1 MKAYRICYWAVML
14 WALLYAL
21 YSGNRFSWLLFLVQ
35 ALVLAAALG
44 VNLWT
49 ACSFSYIQEL
59 SGEQGEKG
67 QTVGLRIGIY
77 NDKPFP
83 FTRMRVT
90 VQAPDPAEEQTLPI
104 DLAPKA
110 SCAFDLRLGLPMRGE
125 FLVGMTRLELQ
136 DVFGLLPMGF
146 DLRRL
151 PYYRQRPLLVLPR
164 ARELALPGGS
174 AGGTERGLSGSAAG
188 QEEYACLRGWV
199 PGDRLSQVHWAA
211 SAKTGALF
219 ARQYEDPAGG
229 GCLIFLDCQTLDAA
243 GADRLA
249 ECAATLLCA
258 HLGRGDFV
266 DLRAGIP
273 QEQPRRAFGLG
284 DSTPLR
290 QWLALLRFDQ
300 AGPGGELLAQAAAG
314 GPYGRIYVL
323 GGRFHPE
330 ILRVLEDQSAPA
342 FYWLAESLPTGQA
355 GRRVRLA
362 AMGRE
367 DLTEFL
373 RKGLEEEP

>member
-1 MKAYRICYWAVML
+1 MRAYRICYWAVML
-14 WALLYAL
+14 GALLYAL
-21 YSGNRFSWLLFLVQ
+21 YSGNRFSWLLFLAQ

-49 ACSFSYIQEL
+49 ACSFSYVQEL

-67 QTVGLRIGIY
+67 QTVGLHIGIY

-90 VQAPDPAEEQTLPI
+90 VQAPDPAEERTLPI

-110 SCAFDLRLGLPMRGE
+110 SCAFDLRLSLPMRGE

-136 DVFGLLPMGF
+136 DVFGLLPMRF

-164 ARELALPGGS
+164 AGELELTGGG
-174 AGGTERGLSGSAAG
+174 AGAAENGPSGGAAG
-188 QEEYACLRGWV
+188 QEEYSYLRGWV
-199 PGDRLSQVHWAA
+199 PGDRLSRVHWAA
-211 SAKTGALF
+211 SAKTGALL

-258 HLGRGDFV
+258 HLRRGDFV
-266 DLRAGIP
+266 DLRAGAL
-273 QEQPRRAFGLG
+273 QAQPRRAFGLG

-290 QWLALLRFDQ
+290 QWLALLKFDQ
-300 AGPGGELLAQAAAG
+300 AGPGGELLEQAMESG
-314 GPYGRIYVL
+314 LYSRVYVL

-330 ILRVLEDQSAPA
+330 ILRVLEDRSVPA
-342 FYWLAESLPTGQA
+342 FYWLADALSTGQA
-355 GRRVRLA
+355 SRRVRLGS
-362 AMGRE
+362 MGRE
-367 DLTEFL
+367 ALTDFL
-373 RKGLEEEP
+373 RKSLEEEP